1 LRKYDDSV
9 NPRRKLAITGL
20 LFAAALGFVIGA
32 MATASVVPLFAAWV
46 PLLVVPWILTRPE
59 PREPETLPAAP
70 LASED
75 EEQL

>member
-32 MATASVVPLFAAWV
+32 MATASVVPLFVAWV
-46 PLLVVPWILTRPE
+46 PLLVVPWVLTRPE
-59 PREPETLPAAP
+59 PREPEALPATP
-70 LASED
+70 VASGD
-75 EEQL
+75 AEQG